1 MVRLTEAA
9 TVSERHGTMI
19 PASWLESLATR
30 VKLHRSEWRIIALVL
45 ATPRPVTAG
54 ELAKRLK
61 VDYSALKR
69 LTREL
74 VRWRILRRSYRRGD
88 PPPWLPKEV
97 LPPSAQ
103 AAATLRRVRRCC
115 GGWKGDA

>member
-1 MVRLTEAA
+1 
-9 TVSERHGTMI
+9 MI
-19 PASWLESLATR
+19 PAPWLESLATR

-103 AAATLRRVRRCC
+103 AAATPEVTAPTEPTREPDLVPMEGPPEGPFSR
-115 GGWKGDA
+115 